1 MSLGQLLASR
11 RVILCVGCGGVGK
24 TTTAAAIGLAAAAR
38 GRRTLC
44 LTVDP
49 ARRLAE
55 SLGLSEMK
63 HEAQH
68 VEPSRFQKA
77 GLDVEGSLTV
87 MMLDTKGTFDELVN
101 RYASSPEVR
110 DRILRNTLYRYISTS
125 LAGTAEYMAMER
137 LYELRTDPR
146 WDVIVIDTPPT
157 TNALDFLDA
166 PERMIEA
173 LDSPIFRWLVSAF
186 ESTGATG
193 KLSVNLLARG
203 AAAALRGLGRL
214 TGAGFLEALAE
225 LVVLLNE
232 MLGGFRA
239 RADEVRK
246 ALRGPDVAYVLVTSP
261 DPLSI
266 SEIEFFADRLRDLS
280 MPRDAVVINRLHPAT
295 GERPTAEAVRALLEA
310 RGLPLAG
317 DGEMR
322 VLRAFDDAARQGNLD
337 RRHLGR
343 LANLENGEE
352 RPIRVEVPA
361 LIGDVHDL
369 RALAK
374 VAAALAPL

>member
-1 MSLGQLLASR
+1 MSLRPLIASR

-24 TTTAAAIGLAAAAR
+24 TTTAAAIGLAAAAQ
-38 GRRTLC
+38 GKRTLC

-63 HEAQH
+63 HEMQA
-68 VEPSRFQKA
+68 VDSERFREA
-77 GLDVEGSLTV
+77 GVDVTGSLTV
-87 MMLDTKGTFDELVN
+87 MMLDTKGTFDELVA
-101 RYASSPEVR
+101 RYASPETR
-110 DRILRNTLYRYISTS
+110 ERILRNTLYRYISTS
-125 LAGTAEYMAMER
+125 LAGTAEYMAMEK
-137 LYELRTDPR
+137 LYALRTDPR
-146 WDVIVIDTPPT
+146 WDLIVIDTPPT

-173 LDSPIFRWLVSAF
+173 LDSPVFRWLVSAF
-186 ESTGATG
+186 EPSG

-203 AAAALRGLGRL
+203 AAAALRGMGRL
-214 TGAGFLEALAE
+214 TGTGFLEALAE
-225 LVVLLNE
+225 LIVLLND

-239 RADEVRK
+239 RANEVQK

-266 SEIEFFADRLRDLS
+266 REILYFAERLRELS
-280 MPRDAVVINRLHPAT
+280 MPRDAVIVNRMHRDPGA
-295 GERPTAEAVRALLEA
+295 RPSPEAVRAELAARGVKLEA
-310 RGLPLAG
+310 
-317 DGEMR
+317 DGETR
-322 VLRAFDDAARQGNLD
+322 VLRAFEDEVRQRDLD
-337 RRHLGR
+337 RRHLG
-343 LANLENGEE
+343 ALEALEVGEQ
-352 RPIRVEVPA
+352 RPLRVSVPA

-374 VAAALAPL
+374 VSAALAPL

>member
-1 MSLGQLLASR
+1 
-11 RVILCVGCGGVGK
+11 VGK
-24 TTTAAAIGLAAAAR
+24 TTTAAAVGLAAAAR
-38 GRRTLC
+38 GKRTLC

-63 HEAQH
+63 REAQQ
-68 VEPSRFQKA
+68 VEQARFQEA
-77 GLDVEGSLTV
+77 GLDVGGSLTV
-87 MMLDTKGTFDELVN
+87 MMLDPKGTFDELVT
-101 RYASSPEVR
+101 RYASSAEVR
-110 DRILRNTLYRYISTS
+110 ERILRNTLYRYLSTS
-125 LAGTAEYMAMER
+125 LAGTAEYMAMEK
-137 LYELRTDPR
+137 LYALRSDPR

-157 TNALDFLDA
+157 ANALDFLDA

-173 LDSPIFRWLVSAF
+173 LDSPVFRWLVTAF
-186 ESTGATG
+186 EGTG

-214 TGAGFLEALAE
+214 TGTGFLEALAE
-225 LVVLLNE
+225 LIVLLNE

-239 RADEVRK
+239 RADEVRQ

-266 SEIEFFADRLRDLS
+266 REIQYFADRLRELA
-280 MPRDAVVINRLHPAT
+280 MPRDAVVVNRVRPAY
-295 GERPTAEAVRALLEA
+295 EVRPSVEAVRQELEK
-310 RGLPLAG
+310 RSVKLAA

-322 VLRAFDDAARQGNLD
+322 VLRAFDDEAREGELD
-337 RRHLGR
+337 RRHLKALDG
-343 LANLENGEE
+343 LDAGEE
-352 RPIRVEVPA
+352 RPIRAYVPA
-361 LIGDVHDL
+361 LVGDVHDL

-374 VAAALAPL
+374 VAAALAPA

>member
-1 MSLGQLLASR
+1 VSLRPLIASR

-24 TTTAAAIGLAAAAR
+24 TTTAAAIGLAAAAQ
-38 GRRTLC
+38 GKRTLC

-63 HEAQH
+63 HEMQA
-68 VEPSRFQKA
+68 VDSERFREA
-77 GLDVEGSLTV
+77 GVDVTGSLTV
-87 MMLDTKGTFDELVN
+87 MMLDTKGTFDELVA
-101 RYASSPEVR
+101 RYASPETR
-110 DRILRNTLYRYISTS
+110 ERILRNTLYRYISTS
-125 LAGTAEYMAMER
+125 LAGTAEYMAMEK
-137 LYELRTDPR
+137 LYALRTDPR
-146 WDVIVIDTPPT
+146 WDLIVIDTPPT

-173 LDSPIFRWLVSAF
+173 LDSPVFRWLVSAF
-186 ESTGATG
+186 EPSG

-203 AAAALRGLGRL
+203 AAAALRGMGRL
-214 TGAGFLEALAE
+214 TGTGFLEALAE
-225 LVVLLNE
+225 LIVLLND

-239 RADEVRK
+239 RANEVQK

-266 SEIEFFADRLRDLS
+266 REILYFAERLRELS
-280 MPRDAVVINRLHPAT
+280 MPRDAVIVNRMHRDPGA
-295 GERPTAEAVRALLEA
+295 RPSPEAVRAELAARGVKLEA
-310 RGLPLAG
+310 
-317 DGEMR
+317 DGETR
-322 VLRAFDDAARQGNLD
+322 VLRAFEDEVRQRDLD
-337 RRHLGR
+337 RRHLG
-343 LANLENGEE
+343 ALEALEVGEQ
-352 RPIRVEVPA
+352 RPLRVSVPA

-374 VAAALAPL
+374 VSAALAPL

>member
-1 MSLGQLLASR
+1 VSLEPLIASR

-24 TTTAAAIGLAAAAR
+24 TTTAAAIGLAAAAK
-38 GRRTLC
+38 GKRTLC

-63 HEAQH
+63 HEAQE
-68 VEPSRFQKA
+68 VAPERFREA
-77 GLDVEGSLTV
+77 GLAVGGTLTV
-87 MMLDTKGTFDELVN
+87 MMLDTKGTFDELVT
-101 RYASSPEVR
+101 RHASSPEVR
-110 DRILRNTLYRYISTS
+110 DRILRNTLYRYISTY
-125 LAGTAEYMAMER
+125 LAGTAEYMAMEK
-137 LYELRTDPR
+137 LYALRSDPR
-146 WDVIVIDTPPT
+146 WDLIIIDTPPT

-186 ESTGATG
+186 ESNG

-214 TGAGFLEALAE
+214 TGTGFLEALAE
-225 LVVLLNE
+225 LIVLLNDL
-232 MLGGFRA
+232 LGGFRA

-266 SEIEFFADRLRDLS
+266 REIQYFAERLRDLS
-280 MPRDAVVINRLHPAT
+280 MPRDAIVVNRVRRAPE
-295 GERPTAEAVRALLEA
+295 GRPSAESVRAGLRELGLALENDIEA
-310 RGLPLAG
+310 
-317 DGEMR
+317 R
-322 VLRAFDDAARQGNLD
+322 VLRAFDDEVHEGELD
-337 RRHLGR
+337 RRHLR
-343 LANLENGEE
+343 ALASLEAGDE

-374 VAAALAPL
+374 VSTALAPA

>member
-1 MSLGQLLASR
+1 VSLGPLIASR
-11 RVILCVGCGGVGK
+11 RVILCVGVGGVGK

-38 GRRTLC
+38 GKRTLC

-55 SLGLSEMK
+55 SLGFSEMK
-63 HEAQH
+63 REAQH
-68 VEPSRFQKA
+68 VEPSRFQEA
-77 GLDVEGSLTV
+77 GLEVGGALTV
-87 MMLDTKGTFDELVN
+87 MMLDPKGTFDELVA
-101 RYASSPEVR
+101 RYASSAEVR

-125 LAGTAEYMAMER
+125 LAGTAEYMAMEK
-137 LYELRTDPR
+137 LYALRSDPR

-157 TNALDFLDA
+157 VNALDFLDA

-173 LDSPIFRWLVSAF
+173 LDSPVFRWLVTAF
-186 ESTGATG
+186 ESTG
-193 KLSVNLLARG
+193 KLSINLLARG
-203 AAAALRGLGRL
+203 AAAALRGMGRL
-214 TGAGFLEALAE
+214 TGTGFLEALAE
-225 LVVLLNE
+225 LIVLLNE

-266 SEIEFFADRLRDLS
+266 REILYFGDRLRELA
-280 MPRDAVVINRLHPAT
+280 MPRDAVVVNRVHPAY
-295 GERPTAEAVRALLEA
+295 GVRPSVELVRAELEQRA
-310 RGLPLAG
+310 VKLAA

-322 VLRAFDDAARQGNLD
+322 VLRAFDDEVKQGELD
-337 RRHLGR
+337 RRHLGA
-343 LANLENGEE
+343 LAGLEVGEE
-352 RPIRVEVPA
+352 RPIRAHVPA
-361 LIGDVHDL
+361 LVGDVHDL

>member
-1 MSLGQLLASR
+1 VSLGPLIASR

-24 TTTAAAIGLAAAAR
+24 TTTAAAVGLAAAR
-38 GRRTLC
+38 QGKRTLC

-68 VEPSRFQKA
+68 VDPARFREA
-77 GLDVEGSLTV
+77 GLDIGGSLTV
-87 MMLDTKGTFDELVN
+87 MMLDTKGTFDELVT
-101 RYASSPEVR
+101 RYASSPEMR

-125 LAGTAEYMAMER
+125 LAGTAEYMAMEK
-137 LYELRTDPR
+137 LYALRSDPR

-173 LDSPIFRWLVSAF
+173 LDSPVFRWLVAAF
-186 ESTGATG
+186 ETSG
-193 KLSVNLLARG
+193 KLSMNLLARG
-203 AAAALRGLGRL
+203 AAAALRGMGRL
-214 TGAGFLEALAE
+214 TGTGFLEALAE
-225 LVVLLNE
+225 LIVLLNE

-239 RADEVRK
+239 RANEVQK

-266 SEIEFFADRLRDLS
+266 CEIRYFADRLRELA
-280 MPRDAVVINRLHPAT
+280 MPRDALVINRVHPAHGARPSAESVR
-295 GERPTAEAVRALLEA
+295 GELEG
-310 RGLPLAG
+310 RGLVLAA

-322 VLRAFDDAARQGNLD
+322 VLRAFDDEARQGELD
-337 RRHLGR
+337 RRHLGA
-343 LANLENGEE
+343 LVDLQDGEE

-361 LIGDVHDL
+361 LVGDVHDL

>member
-1 MSLGQLLASR
+1 VVSLAPLIASR

-24 TTTAAAIGLAAAAR
+24 TTTAAAIGLAAAAQ
-38 GRRTLC
+38 GKRTLC

-63 HEAQH
+63 HEMQA
-68 VEPSRFQKA
+68 VDPARFREA
-77 GLDVEGSLTV
+77 GVDVTGSLTV
-87 MMLDTKGTFDELVN
+87 MMLDTKGTFDELVA
-101 RYASSPEVR
+101 RYASPETR
-110 DRILRNTLYRYISTS
+110 ERILRNTLYRYISTS
-125 LAGTAEYMAMER
+125 LAGTAEYMAMEK
-137 LYELRTDPR
+137 LYALRTDSR
-146 WDVIVIDTPPT
+146 WDLIVIDTPPT

-173 LDSPIFRWLVSAF
+173 LDSPVFRWLVSAF
-186 ESTGATG
+186 EPSG

-203 AAAALRGLGRL
+203 AAAALRGMGRL
-214 TGAGFLEALAE
+214 TGTGFLEALAE
-225 LVVLLNE
+225 LIVLLND

-239 RADEVRK
+239 RANEVQK

-266 SEIEFFADRLRDLS
+266 REILYFADRLRELS
-280 MPRDAVVINRLHPAT
+280 MPRDAVIVNRMHRDPGA
-295 GERPTAEAVRALLEA
+295 RPSPEAVRAE
-310 RGLPLAG
+310 LAALG
-317 DGEMR
+317 VALAADGEMR
-322 VLRAFDDAARQGNLD
+322 VISAFEDEVRQSDLD
-337 RRHLGR
+337 RRHLG
-343 LANLENGEE
+343 ALESLEVGDQ
-352 RPIRVEVPA
+352 RPLRVSVPA

-374 VAAALAPL
+374 VSAALAPI

>member
-1 MSLGQLLASR
+1 VSLRPLIASR

-24 TTTAAAIGLAAAAR
+24 TTTAAAVGLAAAAL
-38 GRRTLC
+38 GKRTLC

-55 SLGLSEMK
+55 SLGLYEMK

-68 VEPSRFQKA
+68 VEPARFREA
-77 GLDVEGSLTV
+77 GLDVSGSLTV
-87 MMLDTKGTFDELVN
+87 MMLDPKGTFDELVT
-101 RYASSPEVR
+101 RHASSPEVR

-125 LAGTAEYMAMER
+125 LAGTAEYMAMEK
-137 LYELRTDPR
+137 LYALRSDTR
-146 WDVIVIDTPPT
+146 WDLIIVDTPPT
-157 TNALDFLDA
+157 ANALDFLDA

-186 ESTGATG
+186 ESTG

-203 AAAALRGLGRL
+203 AAAALRGMGRL
-214 TGAGFLEALAE
+214 TGTGFLEALAE
-225 LVVLLNE
+225 LIVLLNE

-239 RADEVRK
+239 RADEVRQ
-246 ALRGPDVAYVLVTSP
+246 ALRGPDVGYVLVTSP

-266 SEIEFFADRLRDLS
+266 REIQYFADRLRALS
-280 MPRDAVVINRLHPAT
+280 MPRDAVVVNRVNPAYD
-295 GERPTAEAVRALLEA
+295 GRPSAEAVRAELEQ
-310 RGLPLAG
+310 RGVKLAA

-322 VLRAFDDAARQGNLD
+322 ILRAFDDEARQGELD

-343 LANLENGEE
+343 LIDLEDGEE

-361 LIGDVHDL
+361 LVGDVHDL

-374 VAAALAPL
+374 VAAALAPPL

>member
-1 MSLGQLLASR
+1 VSLGSLIASR

-24 TTTAAAIGLAAAAR
+24 TTTAAAIGLAAASQ
-38 GRRTLC
+38 GKRTLC

-63 HEAQH
+63 HEAQQ
-68 VEPSRFQKA
+68 VEPSRLEA
-77 GLDVEGSLTV
+77 VGLDVKGSLTV
-87 MMLDTKGTFDELVN
+87 MMLDPKGTFDELVT
-101 RYASSPEVR
+101 RYASPEVR

-125 LAGTAEYMAMER
+125 LAGTAEYMAMEK
-137 LYELRTDPR
+137 LYALRSDPR

-157 TNALDFLDA
+157 VNALDFLDA

-173 LDSPIFRWLVSAF
+173 LDSPVFRWLVSAF
-186 ESTGATG
+186 ESTG
-193 KLSVNLLARG
+193 KLSVNLLARS

-214 TGAGFLEALAE
+214 TGTGFLEALAE
-225 LVVLLNE
+225 LIVLLNE

-246 ALRGPDVAYVLVTSP
+246 ALRGPEVAYVLVTSP

-266 SEIEFFADRLRDLS
+266 REIQYFADRLRELS
-280 MPRDAVVINRLHPAT
+280 MPRDAVVINRVRPVHT
-295 GERPTAEAVRALLEA
+295 GRPTVESVRAELQQL
-310 RGLPLAG
+310 GVKLAA
-317 DGEMR
+317 DAEMR
-322 VLRAFDDAARQGNLD
+322 VMRAFDDEAREGELD
-337 RRHLGR
+337 QRHLGA
-343 LANLENGEE
+343 LKSLDDGEE
-352 RPIRVEVPA
+352 RPIRAYVPA
-361 LIGDVHDL
+361 LVGDVHDL

-374 VAAALAPL
+374 VAAALAPV

>member
-1 MSLGQLLASR
+1 MSLGPLIASR

-24 TTTAAAIGLAAAAR
+24 TTTAAAVGLAAAAQ
-38 GRRTLC
+38 GKRTLC

-68 VEPSRFQKA
+68 VERARFEAA
-77 GLDVEGSLTV
+77 GLEIGGSLTV
-87 MMLDTKGTFDELVN
+87 MMLDPKGTFDELVT

-125 LAGTAEYMAMER
+125 LAGTAEYMAMEK
-137 LYELRTDPR
+137 LYALRGDPR

-157 TNALDFLDA
+157 ANALDFLDA

-173 LDSPIFRWLVSAF
+173 LDSPVFRWLVAAF
-186 ESTGATG
+186 EGTG

-203 AAAALRGLGRL
+203 AAAALRGMGRL
-214 TGAGFLEALAE
+214 TGTGFLEALAE
-225 LVVLLNE
+225 LIVLLNE

-239 RADEVRK
+239 RADEVRQ

-266 SEIEFFADRLRDLS
+266 REIQYFADRLRELS
-280 MPRDAVVINRLHPAT
+280 MPRDAVVVNRV
-295 GERPTAEAVRALLEA
+295 RPVYAQRPSAEAVRVELDR
-310 RGLPLAG
+310 RGVQLAA
-317 DGEMR
+317 DAEMR
-322 VLRAFDDAARQGNLD
+322 VLRAFDDETREGELD
-337 RRHLGR
+337 RRN
-343 LANLENGEE
+343 LAALAGLNDGAE
-352 RPIRVEVPA
+352 RPIRVDVPA
-361 LIGDVHDL
+361 LAGDVHDL

-374 VAAALAPL
+374 VAAALAPV

>member
-1 MSLGQLLASR
+1 VSLRPLIASR

-24 TTTAAAIGLAAAAR
+24 TTTAAAIGLAAAAQ
-38 GRRTLC
+38 GKRTLC

-63 HEAQH
+63 HEMQA
-68 VEPSRFQKA
+68 VDSERFREA
-77 GLDVEGSLTV
+77 GVDVTGSLTV
-87 MMLDTKGTFDELVN
+87 MMLDTKGTFDELVA
-101 RYASSPEVR
+101 RYASPETR
-110 DRILRNTLYRYISTS
+110 ERILRNTLYRYISTS
-125 LAGTAEYMAMER
+125 LAGTAEYMAMEK
-137 LYELRTDPR
+137 LYALRTDPR
-146 WDVIVIDTPPT
+146 WDLIVIDTPPT

-173 LDSPIFRWLVSAF
+173 LDSPVFRWLVSAF
-186 ESTGATG
+186 EPSG

-203 AAAALRGLGRL
+203 AAAALRGMGRL
-214 TGAGFLEALAE
+214 TGTGFLEALAE
-225 LVVLLNE
+225 LIVLLND

-239 RADEVRK
+239 RANEVQK

-266 SEIEFFADRLRDLS
+266 REILYFAERLRELS
-280 MPRDAVVINRLHPAT
+280 MPRDAVIVNRMHRDPGA
-295 GERPTAEAVRALLEA
+295 RPSPEAVRTELAARGVKLEA
-310 RGLPLAG
+310 
-317 DGEMR
+317 DGETR
-322 VLRAFDDAARQGNLD
+322 VLSAFEDEVRQRDLD
-337 RRHLGR
+337 RRHLG
-343 LANLENGEE
+343 ALEALEIGEQ
-352 RPIRVEVPA
+352 RPLRVSVPA

-374 VAAALAPL
+374 VSAALAPL